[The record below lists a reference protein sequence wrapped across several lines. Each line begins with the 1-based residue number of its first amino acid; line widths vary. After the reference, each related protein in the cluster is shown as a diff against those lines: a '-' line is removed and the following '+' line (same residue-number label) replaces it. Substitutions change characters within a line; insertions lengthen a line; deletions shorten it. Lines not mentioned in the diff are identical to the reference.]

1 LAKKKEN
8 CGSTWAFTKLLKKPN
23 ILKVQ
28 FLLISQH
35 LIYKISH
42 NFSNSTNHFP
52 HQRDYAIIQYQ
63 KFHSSFNDYNFIS
76 FPANWLK
83 ICSRDNPN
91 ENDCFKEMFQ
101 GIFPYIAKGIPE
113 MQIEP
118 FEPLKLPQ
126 IVVERN
132 TGEMIQLNGSFQD
145 LYVRGPRNST
155 VRRAK

>member
-1 LAKKKEN
+1 
-8 CGSTWAFTKLLKKPN
+8 
-23 ILKVQ
+23 
-28 FLLISQH
+28 
-35 LIYKISH
+35 
-42 NFSNSTNHFP
+42 
-52 HQRDYAIIQYQ
+52 
-63 KFHSSFNDYNFIS
+63 
-76 FPANWLK
+76 
-83 ICSRDNPN
+83 
-91 ENDCFKEMFQ
+91 MFQ